1 MKSIHPDDCK
11 KNEEEEEE
19 ATGLNKCWLSLLS
32 Q

>member
-11 KNEEEEEE
+11 KNEEEEE

>member
-11 KNEEEEEE
+11 KNEEEE